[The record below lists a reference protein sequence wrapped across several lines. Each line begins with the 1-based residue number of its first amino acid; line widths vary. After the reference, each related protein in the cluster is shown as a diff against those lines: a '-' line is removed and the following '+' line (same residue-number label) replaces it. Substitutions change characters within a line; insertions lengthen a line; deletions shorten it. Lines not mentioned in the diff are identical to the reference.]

1 MAVTIAPSFT
11 IRAVFWT
18 AWKALLTLKGGVH
31 QYEADDSVYTIWF
44 YDGAEA
50 YVCTIWQGQVPDGVV
65 AGGYTQV
72 QNDADK
78 ADFTANYQA
87 TANLSIAA
95 EGTFRDPKMIRRFG
109 NLAALST
116 AEVLVSSRAYVEQ
129 SGQAQRS
136 VVSTSAQD
144 SSGGTGAKKV
154 RIIYLNSAYELK
166 TEDVTLNGTTAV
178 NTVATDIRFIE
189 KFQVVQGAA
198 AAGAIKIMTT
208 TGGGGTEFCGI
219 GVGTYDAFLCHH
231 YVPAGRSGYVY
242 GWSGTISD
250 ETKFK
255 LMGRAT
261 YGSNVVDEHWGL
273 VDLLGISAGGYM
285 EFNEKLVGVSYGEKV
300 YIRITVVPNQSTA
313 TTVRSNLLLWEK

>member
-129 SGQAQRS
+129 NSQAQRS
-136 VVSTSAQD
+136 LVSTSAQD
-144 SSGGTGAKKV
+144 APAGSGAKKV
-154 RIIYLNSAYELK
+154 RITYLNSAYELK
-166 TEDVTLNGTTAV
+166 TEDVTLNGTSAV

-189 KFQVVQGAA
+189 KFQVIQGAA
-198 AAGAIKIMTT
+198 AAGAVKLMTT
-208 TGGGGTEFCGI
+208 TGGGGSEFCGL
-219 GVGTYDAFLCHH
+219 GVGTFDAFLCHH

-242 GWSGTISD
+242 GWSASMSD
-250 ETKFK
+250 ECKFK
-255 LMGRAT
+255 LMGRAI
-261 YGSNVVDEHWGL
+261 YGGNTVDEHWDL
-273 VDLLGISAGGYM
+273 VDVLGQSAGTYN
-285 EFNEKLVGVSYGEKV
+285 EFSKKLVGVPYGEKT
-300 YIRITVVPNQSTA
+300 YLRITVVPNQSTA
-313 TTVRSNLLLWEK
+313 RTIRSDLLLWEK